1 MSEQNFSDPLKMWK
15 QLYDVNE
22 KYWGKM
28 MNDVVQKEEFSEWM
42 GSVIDFNL
50 YCKKAM
56 NDQSKVFLEASNIA
70 SKEDIA
76 NVASLVINLEA
87 KVDTLDDQLFT
98 QSGQET
104 DVLALKKDIAKVK
117 SDTKS
122 IHQQINELKA
132 ETQTIHQQFNELS
145 TSLLNIEQ
153 LLQQL
158 TSKK

>member
-1 MSEQNFSDPLKMWK
+1 MSDQNISDPLKMWK

-42 GSVIDFNL
+42 GSVLDFNL
-50 YCKKAM
+50 YCKKVM
-56 NDQSKVFLEASNIA
+56 NDQSKIFLEASNIA

-76 NVASLVINLEA
+76 NVASLVINLEQ
-87 KVDTLDDQLFT
+87 KVDTIDDQLFD
-98 QSGQET
+98 QSGN
-104 DVLALKKDIAKVK
+104 DLDASALKKDMTKLK
-117 SDTKS
+117 SETKA
-122 IHQQINELKA
+122 IHQQINELK
-132 ETQTIHQQFNELS
+132 

-158 TSKK
+158 TTNK

>member
-1 MSEQNFSDPLKMWK
+1 MSDQTFSDPLKMWK

-50 YCKKAM
+50 YCKKTM
-56 NDQSKVFLEASNIA
+56 NEQSKVFLEASNIA

-76 NVASLVINLEA
+76 NVASLVINLET
-87 KVDTLDDQLFT
+87 KVDSLDEQIFNLEK
-98 QSGQET
+98 QEL
-104 DVLALKKDIAKVK
+104 DVVALKRDITKVK
-117 SDTKS
+117 SETKS
-122 IHQQINELKA
+122 IHQQINELK
-132 ETQTIHQQFNELS
+132 S
-145 TSLLNIEQ
+145 SMSNIEQ

-158 TSKK
+158 TTKQ

>member
-50 YCKKAM
+50 FCKKMM

-76 NVASLVINLEA
+76 NVASLVINLES
-87 KVDTLDDQLFT
+87 KVDTLEDQLFYENH
-98 QSGQET
+98 QEF
-104 DVLALKKDIAKVK
+104 DVVALKKELDIAALKREISKVK
-117 SDTKS
+117 SETKS
-122 IHQQINELKA
+122 IQQQFSELK
-132 ETQTIHQQFNELS
+132 
-145 TSLLNIEQ
+145 TSMSNIEQ

-158 TSKK
+158 TTKK